1 MCSPEHACVEARSW
15 FHVISSIFL
24 HLIFF
29 FETFSHWTWSMPFWL
44 ATRALKI
51 ILSLSPPTR
60 DKDACL
66 AFYVGAECPNSGSHS
81 LVDRT
86 LLTETFPYMWKIYI
100 YISIYIY
107 NPGRNVYLSMYICM
121 HIFPYI
127 FLDIWS
133 FYSIYWDSFVNV
145 ANYKFRYWETLS
157 YANENLCI
165 RKISLKMFV

>member
-1 MCSPEHACVEARSW
+1 MCIGVLTWACMCGGQKLISCYFLYLSSPY
-15 FHVISSIFL
+15 
-24 HLIFF
+24 FF

-51 ILSLSPPTR
+51 LLSLSPPTR

-100 YISIYIY
+100 YISIHIY

-127 FLDIWS
+127 FWIFDHFIPYIGIDLLMLLIINSDIEKHCHTQMR
-133 FYSIYWDSFVNV
+133 IY
-145 ANYKFRYWETLS
+145 A
-157 YANENLCI
+157 
-165 RKISLKMFV
+165 